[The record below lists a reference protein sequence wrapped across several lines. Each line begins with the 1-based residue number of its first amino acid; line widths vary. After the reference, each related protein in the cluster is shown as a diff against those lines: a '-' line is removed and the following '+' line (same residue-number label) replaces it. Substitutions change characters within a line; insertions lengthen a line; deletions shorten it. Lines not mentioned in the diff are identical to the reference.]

1 MIFSPTLSDVPTC
14 SGISTYKDKQCS
26 FCKVRIMIITII
38 ISVMSHFLALT
49 AGWIFSVAK
58 QTFELLF
65 ALQTPCKQRLCFP
78 EVRLVLRSGR
88 PSQHTASIF
97 RGFVICCAWIRWEY
111 DDTFVKLS
119 FLLWRHSDSSPD
131 GSCFSQWILPIN
143 RSLRYRQRYDCNKR
157 RRRSRGRT
165 PANKTSSSPSQ
176 WKQKI
181 SRVD

>member
-1 MIFSPTLSDVPTC
+1 MGCSTLMIFSPALSDVPTC

-97 RGFVICCAWIRWEY
+97 RVFIWFCAWICCEY
-111 DDTFVKLS
+111 DDTFAKLS
-119 FLLWRHSDSSPD
+119 FLLRIWRHSDSSTD

-143 RSLRYRQRYDCNKR
+143 RSLRYWQRY
-157 RRRSRGRT
+157 
-165 PANKTSSSPSQ
+165 A
-176 WKQKI
+176 WL
-181 SRVD
+181 